1 MATLNDHYNLFNRDG
16 AKLSLDRIKDNQY
29 VLNVD
34 DKHKYVLEHCH
45 VNRVITED
53 SINYSTYDPSGGP
66 YMYPGYKVSDSA
78 EISKIFISDNTVI
91 FELK

>member
-34 DKHKYVLEHCH
+34 DKHKYVLEYC
-45 VNRVITED
+45 RISTED
-53 SINYSTYDPSGGP
+53 SINYSMYDPSGGP
-66 YMYPGYKVSDSA
+66 YMYPGYKVSDSVK
-78 EISKIFISDNTVI
+78 ISKIFKSNNTII

>member
-1 MATLNDHYNLFNRDG
+1 MDTLNDHYNLFNRDG

-34 DKHKYVLEHCH
+34 DKHKYVLEYC
-45 VNRVITED
+45 RVSTKD
-53 SINYSTYDPSGGP
+53 SINYSMYDPSGGP
-66 YMYPGYKVSDSA
+66 CMYPGYKVSDSV
-78 EISKIFISDNTVI
+78 EISKIFRSDNTVI